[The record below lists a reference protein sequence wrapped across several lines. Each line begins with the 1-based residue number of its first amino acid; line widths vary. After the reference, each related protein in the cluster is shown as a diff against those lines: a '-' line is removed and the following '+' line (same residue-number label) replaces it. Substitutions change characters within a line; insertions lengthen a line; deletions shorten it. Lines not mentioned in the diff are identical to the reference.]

1 MFRNVINS
9 ASKASLLLLATA
21 ASLSAQQWKV
31 QDTNFVP
38 APNNQPLYGSQYC
51 EDDYGFGLDQIS
63 VGVDYLNWKAN
74 VDNSAFAYRTNQ
86 TVTPINENETS
97 LVAKRKTE
105 EFHFKSKPGVRVNL
119 GYQLPCDNWTTNLT
133 WTHLISH
140 KEGSAKAPNTGL
152 PLVANFVTPATG
164 FPLDSDLASN
174 SIHSNARLS
183 FNDYTLTLGR
193 EFGLSE
199 CFSMRPY
206 AGLKYLQIKQKLHGK
221 AVSTTNEAMNGFI
234 HSNDHTR
241 YFGLGIQAGFDAQ
254 WQLGC
259 GYAIYSNFGGGI
271 VYGRAH
277 TNMKTVSQLKDVNG
291 QSANKSVKEHCT
303 QRVARPNLD
312 FALGLS
318 WNYCFWECYI
328 VSLKAGWEYHHYFNQ
343 NFFYDASSATKR
355 HGDLSLHG
363 FVFGADVRF

>member
-1 MFRNVINS
+1 MFQNVMKNV
-9 ASKASLLLLATA
+9 SKVSLLALATA

-31 QDTNFVP
+31 QDSTLAPV
-38 APNNQPLYGSQYC
+38 PNNQSFYGSQYC
-51 EDDYGFGLDQIS
+51 EDDYGFGFDQIS

-74 VDNSAFAYRTNQ
+74 VDNTAFAYRFDQ
-86 TVTPINENETS
+86 TSTEVDPDSER
-97 LVAKRKTE
+97 VVGKRKPE

-119 GYQLPCDNWTTNLT
+119 GYQLPGDNWTTNLT
-133 WTHLISH
+133 WTHLVSH
-140 KEGSAKAPNTGL
+140 RSGSASSPNVDDKY
-152 PLVANFVTPATG
+152 LVPGTG
-164 FPLDSDLASN
+164 FPLDSDLPSN
-174 SIHSNARLS
+174 TVRSTARLS

-206 AGLKYLQIKQKLHGK
+206 VGLKYLQIKQNLSGK
-221 AVSTTNEAMNGFI
+221 AESKAELLAGSLNAK
-234 HSNDHTR
+234 DRTR
-241 YFGLGIQAGFDAQ
+241 YFAFGLQGGFDAQ
-254 WQLGC
+254 WQLGY
-259 GYAIYSNFGGGI
+259 GYALYSNFGGGI
-271 VYGRAH
+271 VYGKAH
-277 TNMKTVSQLKDVNG
+277 TQLKFEEIVSEDGETLN
-291 QSANKSVKEHCT
+291 ATIKEYNT

-363 FVFGADVRF
+363 FVFGADVSF